1 MRLVVPTEMV
11 VLYDE
16 DGKAATAI
24 GNKFV
29 ESGVEN
35 TYVVS
40 GGFLQLC
47 AQCPHVLM
55 GHPPSEQTLVTL
67 MTRAGMKVPTG
78 GASARSDAG
87 AASARGACST
97 AGSVR
102 TQATNLTGYSGS
114 PSPALRAW
122 K

>member
-1 MRLVVPTEMV
+1 MPSRCGRLAPPTEMV

-16 DGKAATAI
+16 DGKSIPAI

-29 ESGVEN
+29 ESGVDN

-47 AQCPHVLM
+47 ATCPHVLV
-55 GHPPSEQTLVTL
+55 GLPPSVETLTSL
-67 MTRAGMKVPTG
+67 MARAGLKAP
-78 GASARSDAG
+78 GAPSARSEYG
-87 AASARGACST
+87 APSARCST

-102 TQATNLTGYSGS
+102 TQTSKA
-114 PSPALRAW
+114 PSVAGGAKAW

>member
-1 MRLVVPTEMV
+1 MV

-16 DGKAATAI
+16 DGKSTPAL

-35 TYVVS
+35 TYVVT
-40 GGFLQLC
+40 GGFLALC
-47 AQCPHVLM
+47 ATCPFALV
-55 GHPPSEQTLVTL
+55 GHPPSAETLTTL
-67 MTRAGMKVPTG
+67 MARAGLKVTAG
-78 GASARSDAG
+78 GSSARSDGG
-87 AASARGACST
+87 AMSGRCST

-102 TQATNLTGYSGS
+102 TQATNLSMA
-114 PSPALRAW
+114 PSAQPRAW